1 MRQKPLVL
9 VVDDDPVIQEFVEMA
24 LMDEGYDV
32 MRASNGKQA
41 LERIL
46 EQRPALVLLDLMM
59 PIMDGWQ
66 LLRQVNET
74 PGLEDLPIILLS
86 ASPEA
91 RVTAQQERVQGYIAK
106 PFDLNILL
114 DSVEKSV

>member
-1 MRQKPLVL
+1 MMDKPVVL
-9 VVDDDPVIQEFVEMA
+9 MVDDDPVIQEFVAMA

-32 MRASNGKQA
+32 MLASNGKQA
-41 LERIL
+41 LERIH
-46 EQRPALVLLDLMM
+46 ERRPALVLLDLMM

-74 PGLEDLPIILLS
+74 PTLQDIPIILLS
-86 ASPEA
+86 ANPEIGL
-91 RVTAQQERVQGYIAK
+91 TAQQEHVQGFLPK

-114 DSVEKSV
+114 DSVEKHL